1 MRCEEGIFYS
11 GGGEAVHRGCGFP
24 FYGGIQGQVGRDP
37 GQPGLVG
44 ATLPTVGGLGLG
56 VL

>member
-24 FYGGIQGQVGRDP
+24 FCGGIQGQVGRDP
-37 GQPGLVG
+37 GHPDLVAG
-44 ATLPTVGGLGLG
+44 NSAHGRVGTR
-56 VL
+56 